1 MIRERAREFTSLAV
15 IADIMLMTSSYLI
28 ASVLFPL
35 HLFSTEH
42 YLLVMTST
50 WAIMISMTLCCLY
63 FNHAYESM
71 RAKSLSKIF
80 AETLMATIQAFCA
93 VVALLFIYKLK
104 DVSRGFML
112 VYFASFFLLVLSR
125 RVFQVQLL
133 RRIRRNGRNY
143 ISILVV
149 GANKTARRFIMMV
162 DLYRDLGFKVIGL
175 LSNEQYAREP
185 KINPDIPVIGTFK
198 DLDAI
203 LKKNV
208 VDRVVFACRDDEL
221 PFNELKDHLQI
232 CEEYGVPT
240 TMMSR
245 FANTRYHNVTLENLG
260 RMNLLTFTQKNIPLY
275 SKLIKQ
281 TLDSLVSATAVV
293 TLMPIMA
300 VIAIAIKLDSPGP
313 VLFKQ
318 KRYGLNGRLFNV
330 LKFRTMCVDAEQ
342 KKETLD
348 SKNEMS
354 GPVFKIKGDPRITR
368 IGKILRKYSLDEL
381 PQFLNVLT
389 GEMSLVGPR
398 PLPTYEIEKLERR
411 HMRRLSVKP
420 GITCLWQVSGRNN
433 IGFDDWMKL
442 DMKYIDNRTLRMD
455 FFLLFKTFSA
465 FFRGT
470 GM

>member
-1 MIRERAREFTSLAV
+1 MIKERVREFTSLAV
-15 IADIMLMTSSYLI
+15 IADIMLMTSGYLV

-35 HLFSTEH
+35 RLFPEH
-42 YLLVMTST
+42 YLLVMTSI
-50 WAIMISMTLCCLY
+50 WLMITATTLLCLY
-63 FNHAYESM
+63 FNHTYESV
-71 RAKSLSKIF
+71 RAKSLRKIF
-80 AETLMATIQAFCA
+80 SETLLATIQAFCI

-104 DVSRGFML
+104 DVRRGFML
-112 VYFASFFLLVLSR
+112 VYFVSFFSLVLSR

-133 RRIRRNGRNY
+133 RRIRRNGHNY
-143 ISILVV
+143 ISILVI
-149 GANKTARRFIMMV
+149 GSNKTARRFIMMV
-162 DLYRDLGFKVIGL
+162 DLYKEFGFKVIGL
-175 LSNEQYAREP
+175 LSNEHYTQKT
-185 KINPDIPVIGTFK
+185 KINQDIPVIGTFD

-221 PFNELKDHLQI
+221 PFNELKDYLQI

-240 TMMSR
+240 TMISR
-245 FANTRYHNVTLENLG
+245 FANTKYHNVTLENLG
-260 RMNLLTFTQKNIPLY
+260 RMNLVTFTQKNTPLY
-275 SKLIKQ
+275 SKLAKQ
-281 TLDSLVSATAVV
+281 TLDSAASAIAVMA
-293 TLMPIMA
+293 LMPIMV

-318 KRYGLNGRLFNV
+318 KRYGLNGRVFNV
-330 LKFRTMCVDAEQ
+330 LKFRTMCIDAEQ
-342 KKETLD
+342 KQATLY

-368 IGKILRKYSLDEL
+368 IGKLLRKYSLDEL

-398 PLPTYEIEKLERR
+398 PLPTYEVEKLERK

-433 IGFDDWMKL
+433 IEFDDWMKL

-465 FFRGT
+465 FFKGT